1 MENSISFL
9 EGQTEEAQKKADKA
23 QARVDKL
30 VPKMER
36 IEDLARKY
44 TNDADQALPPPDVL
58 ESAKSY
64 REKKAMPLYRK
75 IIGVLRNLFDKYLT
89 LKHDYE
95 DLQRKYEREI
105 DSGNQMKK
113 TIKRLNEAKDSQ
125 SGIVA
130 KFYALCRGFGEEY
143 IESQAMGVLER
154 EAMERQQKKLARK
167 RHDRDAR

>member
-1 MENSISFL
+1 
-9 EGQTEEAQKKADKA
+9 
-23 QARVDKL
+23 
-30 VPKMER
+30 
-36 IEDLARKY
+36 
-44 TNDADQALPPPDVL
+44 
-58 ESAKSY
+58 
-64 REKKAMPLYRK
+64 MPLYRK

-113 TIKRLNEAKDSQ
+113 TIKKLNEEKDSQ

-143 IESQAMGVLER
+143 IESQARGVLER